1 MPLGKQKLRLLT
13 PLLLSFSPAA
23 AAAFGL
29 SISHRGGE
37 RYFCCR
43 ACLSGGREGGGELW
57 MGRMLCTGSELG
69 LSVDSTRARSCG
81 SLDDPVV
88 KQLPPPAA
96 KTLTRTPSVCRDGGV
111 PVAGS
116 SQQPGKKWQKD
127 RTGGDEEQVE
137 RRQQRQVQTQV
148 QTSTC
153 WRYVLPSCLVGEGAV
168 YRTGSFCLPF
178 PFPAELH
185 CFVSS
190 DLTISTAINC

>member
-43 ACLSGGREGGGELW
+43 ACLSGGRVGGGELW

-116 SQQPGKKWQKD
+116 TSSSQVKSGRRTEQGEIKSRWKEGRRGKSRHQ
-127 RTGGDEEQVE
+127 
-137 RRQQRQVQTQV
+137 
-148 QTSTC
+148 
-153 WRYVLPSCLVGEGAV
+153 LVGTMY
-168 YRTGSFCLPF
+168 YRAAWLVKVQFIEREAFACLSPS
-178 PFPAELH
+178 LQN
-185 CFVSS
+185 
-190 DLTISTAINC
+190 STAS